1 MRLGKIYICSNE
13 QNGFLGFRQWIFKT
27 EDSKF
32 EYDKLNLII
41 LINFGKNYGFVILII
56 STKKC

>member
-1 MRLGKIYICSNE
+1 MRLGKIYICSNK
-13 QNGFLGFRQWIFKT
+13 QNGFLGFRQLFFKT

-41 LINFGKNYGFVILII
+41 LIILLNNYELD
-56 STKKC
+56 